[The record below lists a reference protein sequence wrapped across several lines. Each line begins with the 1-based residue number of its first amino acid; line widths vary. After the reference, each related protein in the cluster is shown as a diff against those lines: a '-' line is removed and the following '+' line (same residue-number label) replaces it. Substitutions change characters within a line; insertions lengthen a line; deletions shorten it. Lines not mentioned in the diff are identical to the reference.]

1 MKRDS
6 HAMPS
11 LPKIWDTFPELNP
24 PLQNVLIE
32 MSESWRIG
40 FSEIDNAIRSQAS
53 AGKLVRP
60 ALTLLFSELTD
71 APYNQKAIVLGASIE
86 LLHLAT
92 LIHDDIIDESKLRRG
107 QDSIQAHFGKDT
119 AVYAGDYLLTGML
132 SLLNDVD
139 NIQANKLALEALRNI
154 LFGELTQKHNRYLTD
169 TSFDNYLT
177 QITGKTAALFK
188 LSVLFGATSSDGV
201 SSQLLDVV
209 GKLGEN
215 LGIAF
220 QLLDDYLDFESI
232 TEQLSLGKP
241 AGQDI
246 RNGIYTAPILFAL
259 ENPDIN
265 AELKELLALRDGIT
279 DDQLVHIHN
288 VVLESDAMSRL
299 NSLLA
304 EYSQE
309 LDDLLNKL
317 PNNALRQKLSHLA
330 TLLLNRKN

>member
-1 MKRDS
+1 M
-6 HAMPS
+6 AMPS

-132 SLLNDVD
+132 SLLNDAD
-139 NIQANKLALEALRNI
+139 NIQANKLALEALRSI

>member
-1 MKRDS
+1 M
-6 HAMPS
+6 AMPS

-132 SLLNDVD
+132 SLLNDAD

-177 QITGKTAALFK
+177 QITRKTAALFK

-265 AELKELLALRDGIT
+265 AELKDLLALRDGIT

>member
-1 MKRDS
+1 M
-6 HAMPS
+6 AMPS

-32 MSESWRIG
+32 MSASWRIG

-71 APYNQKAIVLGASIE
+71 APYNQKAIVLGSSIE

-132 SLLNDVD
+132 SLLNDAE

-188 LSVLFGATSSDGV
+188 LSVLFGATSSKGV

-232 TEQLSLGKP
+232 TEQLSIGKP

-265 AELKELLALRDGIT
+265 AELKELLALRDEIT

-288 VVLESDAMSRL
+288 IVLESDAMSRL

-309 LDDLLNKL
+309 LDALLNKL
-317 PNNALRQKLSHLA
+317 PNNELRNKLSHLA

>member
-1 MKRDS
+1 M
-6 HAMPS
+6 AMPS

-71 APYNQKAIVLGASIE
+71 APYNQKAIVLGASIG

-132 SLLNDVD
+132 SLLNDAD

-265 AELKELLALRDGIT
+265 AELKDLLALRDGIT

>member
-1 MKRDS
+1 M
-6 HAMPS
+6 AMPS

-132 SLLNDVD
+132 SLLNDAD

-265 AELKELLALRDGIT
+265 AELKDLLALRDGIT

-330 TLLLNRKN
+330 TLLLNLKN

>member
-1 MKRDS
+1 M
-6 HAMPS
+6 AMPS

-132 SLLNDVD
+132 SLLNDAD
-139 NIQANKLALEALRNI
+139 NIQANKLALESLRNI

-304 EYSQE
+304 EYSQG

>member
-1 MKRDS
+1 M
-6 HAMPS
+6 AMPS

-40 FSEIDNAIRSQAS
+40 FSEIDNAVRSQAS

-132 SLLNDVD
+132 SLLNDAD
-139 NIQANKLALEALRNI
+139 NIQANKLALESLRNI

>member
-1 MKRDS
+1 M
-6 HAMPS
+6 AMPS

-132 SLLNDVD
+132 SLLNDAD
-139 NIQANKLALEALRNI
+139 NIQANKLALEALRSI

-309 LDDLLNKL
+309 HDDLLNKL

>member
-1 MKRDS
+1 M
-6 HAMPS
+6 AMPS

-132 SLLNDVD
+132 SLLNDAD

-188 LSVLFGATSSDGV
+188 LSVLFGATSSEGV

-265 AELKELLALRDGIT
+265 AELRELLALRDEIT
-279 DDQLVHIHN
+279 DDQLVRIHN
-288 VVLESDAMSRL
+288 IVLESDAMLRL

-309 LDDLLNKL
+309 LDVLLNKL
-317 PNNALRQKLSHLA
+317 PNNALRNKLSHLA

>member
-1 MKRDS
+1 M
-6 HAMPS
+6 AMPL
-11 LPKIWDTFPELNP
+11 LPKIWDTFPELNL
-24 PLQNVLIE
+24 PLQNVLTE
-32 MSESWRIG
+32 MSESWHIG

-71 APYNQKAIVLGASIE
+71 APYNQKAIVLGASVE

-107 QDSIQAHFGKDT
+107 KDSIQAHFGKDT

-132 SLLNDVD
+132 SLLNDAD
-139 NIQANKLALEALRNI
+139 NIQANKLALESLRNI
-154 LFGELTQKHNRYLTD
+154 LFGELTQKNNRYLTD
-169 TSFDNYLT
+169 TSFDDYLT

-188 LSVLFGATSSDGV
+188 LSVLFGATSSKGAN
-201 SSQLLDVV
+201 SQLLNIV

-215 LGIAF
+215 LGVAF
-220 QLLDDYLDFESI
+220 QLLDDYLDFDSI

-265 AELKELLALRDGIT
+265 VELKQLLALRDGIT
-279 DDQLVHIHN
+279 DKQLVHIHN
-288 VVLESDAMSRL
+288 IVLESDAMSRL
-299 NSLLA
+299 NSLLT

-317 PNNALRQKLSHLA
+317 PNDALRQKLNYLA

>member
-1 MKRDS
+1 M
-6 HAMPS
+6 AMPS

-132 SLLNDVD
+132 SLLNDAD

-279 DDQLVHIHN
+279 DDQLLHIHN

>member
-1 MKRDS
+1 M
-6 HAMPS
+6 AMPS

-132 SLLNDVD
+132 SLLNDAD
-139 NIQANKLALEALRNI
+139 NIQANKLALESLRNI

-288 VVLESDAMSRL
+288 VVLESDAMLRL

>member
-1 MKRDS
+1 M
-6 HAMPS
+6 AMPS

-132 SLLNDVD
+132 SLLNDAD

-299 NSLLA
+299 NSLLS

>member
-1 MKRDS
+1 M
-6 HAMPS
+6 AMPS

-132 SLLNDVD
+132 SLLNDAD
-139 NIQANKLALEALRNI
+139 NIQANKLALESLRNI

-304 EYSQE
+304 EYIQE

>member
-1 MKRDS
+1 M
-6 HAMPS
+6 AMPS

-32 MSESWRIG
+32 MSESWRID

-132 SLLNDVD
+132 SLLNDAD

-220 QLLDDYLDFESI
+220 QLLDDYLDFDSI

-265 AELKELLALRDGIT
+265 AELKELLVLRDGIT

>member
-1 MKRDS
+1 M
-6 HAMPS
+6 AMPS

-119 AVYAGDYLLTGML
+119 AVYAGDYLLTVML
-132 SLLNDVD
+132 SLLNDAD

>member
-1 MKRDS
+1 M
-6 HAMPS
+6 AMPS

-71 APYNQKAIVLGASIE
+71 APYNQKAIVFGASIE

-132 SLLNDVD
+132 SLLNDAD
-139 NIQANKLALEALRNI
+139 NIQANKLALESLRNI

>member
-1 MKRDS
+1 M
-6 HAMPS
+6 AMPS

-132 SLLNDVD
+132 SLLNDAD

-309 LDDLLNKL
+309 LDDFLNKL

>member
-1 MKRDS
+1 M
-6 HAMPS
+6 AMPS

-132 SLLNDVD
+132 SLLNDAD

-246 RNGIYTAPILFAL
+246 RDGIYTAPILFAL

-265 AELKELLALRDGIT
+265 AELKDLLALRDGIT

>member
-1 MKRDS
+1 M
-6 HAMPS
+6 AMPS

-132 SLLNDVD
+132 SLLNDAD
-139 NIQANKLALEALRNI
+139 NIQANKLALESLRNI

-169 TSFDNYLT
+169 ISFDNYLT

>member
-1 MKRDS
+1 M
-6 HAMPS
+6 AMPS

-132 SLLNDVD
+132 SLLNDAD
-139 NIQANKLALEALRNI
+139 NIQANKLALEALKNI

-288 VVLESDAMSRL
+288 VVFESDAMSRL

>member
-1 MKRDS
+1 M
-6 HAMPS
+6 AMPS

-32 MSESWRIG
+32 KSESWRIG

-132 SLLNDVD
+132 SLLNDAD
-139 NIQANKLALEALRNI
+139 NIQANKLALESLRNI

>member
-1 MKRDS
+1 M
-6 HAMPS
+6 AMPS

-132 SLLNDVD
+132 SLLNDAD

-154 LFGELTQKHNRYLTD
+154 LFGELTQKHNRYSTD

-265 AELKELLALRDGIT
+265 AELKELLALRDRIT

-317 PNNALRQKLSHLA
+317 PNNALRQKLIHLA

>member
-1 MKRDS
+1 M
-6 HAMPS
+6 AMPS

-132 SLLNDVD
+132 SLLNDAD

-154 LFGELTQKHNRYLTD
+154 LFGELTQKHNRYSTD

-317 PNNALRQKLSHLA
+317 PNNALRQKLIHLA

>member
-1 MKRDS
+1 M
-6 HAMPS
+6 AMPS

-32 MSESWRIG
+32 MSESWRID

-132 SLLNDVD
+132 SLLNDAD

-220 QLLDDYLDFESI
+220 QLLDDYLDFDSI

>member
-1 MKRDS
+1 M
-6 HAMPS
+6 AMPS

-132 SLLNDVD
+132 SLLNDAD

-169 TSFDNYLT
+169 TSFDNCLT

-265 AELKELLALRDGIT
+265 AELKDLLALRDGIT

>member
-1 MKRDS
+1 M
-6 HAMPS
+6 AMPS

-32 MSESWRIG
+32 MAESWRIG

-132 SLLNDVD
+132 SLLNDAD

>member
-1 MKRDS
+1 M
-6 HAMPS
+6 AMPS

-132 SLLNDVD
+132 SLLNDAD
-139 NIQANKLALEALRNI
+139 NIQANKLALESLRNI

-220 QLLDDYLDFESI
+220 QLLDDYLDFDSI

>member
-1 MKRDS
+1 M
-6 HAMPS
+6 AMPS

-107 QDSIQAHFGKDT
+107 QDSLQAHFGKDT

-132 SLLNDVD
+132 SLLNDAD

>member
-1 MKRDS
+1 M
-6 HAMPS
+6 AMPS

-132 SLLNDVD
+132 SLLNDAD
-139 NIQANKLALEALRNI
+139 NIQANKLALESLRNI

-265 AELKELLALRDGIT
+265 AELKELLASRDGIT

>member
-1 MKRDS
+1 M
-6 HAMPS
+6 AMPS

-24 PLQNVLIE
+24 PLQKVLIE
-32 MSESWRIG
+32 MSESWHIG
-40 FSEIDNAIRSQAS
+40 FSEIDSAIRSQAS

-71 APYNQKAIVLGASIE
+71 APYNQKAIVLGASVE

-132 SLLNDVD
+132 SLLNDAD

-188 LSVLFGATSSDGV
+188 LSVLFGATSSEGV
-201 SSQLLDVV
+201 NSQLLDVV
-209 GKLGEN
+209 SKLGEN

-279 DDQLVHIHN
+279 DNQLVHIHN
-288 VVLESDAMSRL
+288 IVIESGAMSRL

>member
-1 MKRDS
+1 M
-6 HAMPS
+6 AMPS

-132 SLLNDVD
+132 SLLNDAD

-201 SSQLLDVV
+201 SSQLFDVV

>member
-1 MKRDS
+1 M
-6 HAMPS
+6 AMQS

-132 SLLNDVD
+132 SLLNDAD
-139 NIQANKLALEALRNI
+139 NIQANKLALESLRNI

>member
-1 MKRDS
+1 M
-6 HAMPS
+6 AMPS

-132 SLLNDVD
+132 SLLNDAD

-232 TEQLSLGKP
+232 NEQLSLGKP

>member
-1 MKRDS
+1 M
-6 HAMPS
+6 AMPS

-40 FSEIDNAIRSQAS
+40 FSEIDNAIRSQVS

-132 SLLNDVD
+132 SLLNDAD

-188 LSVLFGATSSDGV
+188 LSVLFGATSSEGV

-265 AELKELLALRDGIT
+265 AELRELLALRDEIT
-279 DDQLVHIHN
+279 DDQLVRIHN
-288 VVLESDAMSRL
+288 IILESDAMSRL

-309 LDDLLNKL
+309 LDVLLNKL
-317 PNNALRQKLSHLA
+317 PNNALRNKLSHLA

>member
-1 MKRDS
+1 M
-6 HAMPS
+6 AMPS

-132 SLLNDVD
+132 SLLNDAD

-259 ENPDIN
+259 ENPDNN
-265 AELKELLALRDGIT
+265 AELKDLLALRDGIT

>member
-1 MKRDS
+1 M
-6 HAMPS
+6 AMPS

-132 SLLNDVD
+132 SLLNDAD

-154 LFGELTQKHNRYLTD
+154 LFGELTQKHNRYSTD

>member
-1 MKRDS
+1 M
-6 HAMPS
+6 AMPS

-132 SLLNDVD
+132 SLLNDAD
-139 NIQANKLALEALRNI
+139 NIQANKLALESLRNI
-154 LFGELTQKHNRYLTD
+154 LFGELTQKHNRYSTD

>member
-1 MKRDS
+1 M
-6 HAMPS
+6 AMPS

-132 SLLNDVD
+132 SLLNDAD
-139 NIQANKLALEALRNI
+139 NIQANKLALKSLRNI